1 MLLAYYKMIHTSTS
15 SLYKDLI
22 NYNEDELI
30 YTGEHNLPISNKY
43 YIFIADIRNKGF
55 IQHYEGLFS
64 AIDENPIQDIRVNF
78 DEDQVFLYDILK
90 NNYKSTDKILGELY
104 NNAYEEGGE
113 VCVIL
118 DIGYILTFIRLTE
131 ENSGVENHILDYL
144 LYKLTAKV
152 DKLFI
157 LDEKQ
162 ELQKNSL
169 LYRDILSLNKNIC
182 KTIPLMYYKKNECLD
197 DNYKKNECLE
207 DNYKKNECLEDNYI
221 TIYRNKDNLY
231 WRLVD
236 TNSTIDFS
244 EDYEA
249 DHDYEDKIIAVKID
263 KTDSLITLTE
273 IDDEIL
279 DGNVFTKENMVKVL
293 HPLTKNSKYYE

>member
-1 MLLAYYKMIHTSTS
+1 MIHTSIS

-22 NYNEDELI
+22 NYNEEELI

-43 YIFIADIRNKGF
+43 YIFISDIRNNDF

-78 DEDQVFLYDILK
+78 DEDQVFLYDLLK
-90 NNYKSTDKILGELY
+90 YNYKSTDKILGELY
-104 NNAYEEGGE
+104 NNANEEGGD

-118 DIGYILTFIRLTE
+118 DIGYILNFIRLTE

-169 LYRDILSLNKNIC
+169 LYRDIYSFNKNSDKINN
-182 KTIPLMYYKKNECLD
+182 KRIPMLYYDNKK
-197 DNYKKNECLE
+197 ECLE
-207 DNYKKNECLEDNYI
+207 NNYI
-221 TIYRNKDNLY
+221 SNLLY
-231 WRLVD
+231 Q
-236 TNSTIDFS
+236 F
-244 EDYEA
+244 
-249 DHDYEDKIIAVKID
+249 
-263 KTDSLITLTE
+263 
-273 IDDEIL
+273 
-279 DGNVFTKENMVKVL
+279 
-293 HPLTKNSKYYE
+293 

>member
-1 MLLAYYKMIHTSTS
+1 MKYKSNSINTFSH
-15 SLYKDLI
+15 LI
-22 NYNEDELI
+22 LNYNYKATD
-30 YTGEHNLPISNKY
+30 N
-43 YIFIADIRNKGF
+43 
-55 IQHYEGLFS
+55 
-64 AIDENPIQDIRVNF
+64 
-78 DEDQVFLYDILK
+78 ILR
-90 NNYKSTDKILGELY
+90 ELY
-104 NNAYEEGGE
+104 NNANDEGGE

-182 KTIPLMYYKKNECLD
+182 KTIPLIYYKKNECLE
-197 DNYKKNECLE
+197 N
-207 DNYKKNECLEDNYI
+207 NYI

-263 KTDSLITLTE
+263 KTDCLITLTE

-279 DGNVFTKENMVKVL
+279 DGNLFTKENMVKVL
-293 HPLTKNSKYYE
+293 HPLTKNSIYYE

>member
-1 MLLAYYKMIHTSTS
+1 MIHTSTS

-22 NYNEDELI
+22 NYNEEELI

-43 YIFIADIRNKGF
+43 YIFIADTRNKDF
-55 IQHYEGLFS
+55 NQHYEGLFS
-64 AIDENPIQDIRVNF
+64 AIEENPIQDIKVNF

-90 NNYKSTDKILGELY
+90 YNYKSTDKILGELY
-104 NNAYEEGGE
+104 NNANEEGGE

-118 DIGYILTFIRLTE
+118 DIGYILTFIRLSE
-131 ENSGVENHILDYL
+131 ENSGVENHIFDYL

-182 KTIPLMYYKKNECLD
+182 KVIPLIYYKKNEF
-197 DNYKKNECLE
+197 
-207 DNYKKNECLEDNYI
+207 LEDNYI
-221 TIYRNKDNLY
+221 TIYRNKNNLY

-244 EDYEA
+244 EDYEE

-273 IDDEIL
+273 IDNEIL
-279 DGNVFTKENMVKVL
+279 DGNLFTKENMVKVL
-293 HPLTKNSKYYE
+293 HPLTKNSIYYE

>member
-1 MLLAYYKMIHTSTS
+1 MIYTSTNL
-15 SLYKDLI
+15 LYKDLI
-22 NYNEDELI
+22 KYNEDDLI

-43 YIFIADIRNKGF
+43 YIFIVDTCNKDF
-55 IQHYEGLFS
+55 MRYYDGLFN
-64 AIDENPIQDIRVNF
+64 AIEENPLQDIRVNF

-90 NNYKSTDKILGELY
+90 YNYKSTDKILGELY
-104 NNAYEEGGE
+104 NNANEEGGE

-118 DIGYILTFIRLTE
+118 DIGYILNFIRLTE
-131 ENSGVENHILDYL
+131 GNSGVENHILDYL
-144 LYKLTAKV
+144 SYKLTAKA

-182 KTIPLMYYKKNECLD
+182 KTIPLIY
-197 DNYKKNECLE
+197 
-207 DNYKKNECLEDNYI
+207 YKKNECLEDNYI

-231 WRLVD
+231 WRFVD

-244 EDYEA
+244 EDYGE
-249 DHDYEDKIIAVKID
+249 DHDYEDKIIEVKID
-263 KTDSLITLTE
+263 KVDSLITLTE

-279 DGNVFTKENMVKVL
+279 DGNIFSKENMLKVL
-293 HPLTKNSKYYE
+293 HPFTKNSLYYD

>member
-1 MLLAYYKMIHTSTS
+1 MAIGALYLSINIELYIQCYYYYNKMIHTSIS

-22 NYNEDELI
+22 NYNEEELI

-43 YIFIADIRNKGF
+43 YIFIADTRNKDF
-55 IQHYEGLFS
+55 NQHYEGLFS
-64 AIDENPIQDIRVNF
+64 AIEENPIQDIRVNF
-78 DEDQVFLYDILK
+78 DEDQVFMYDILK
-90 NNYKSTDKILGELY
+90 YNYKSTDKILGELY

-118 DIGYILTFIRLTE
+118 DIGYILTFIRLSE

-144 LYKLTAKV
+144 LFKLTAKV

-182 KTIPLMYYKKNECLD
+182 KTIPLIYYKKNECLE
-197 DNYKKNECLE
+197 N
-207 DNYKKNECLEDNYI
+207 NYI

-263 KTDSLITLTE
+263 KTDCLITLTE

-279 DGNVFTKENMVKVL
+279 DGNLFTKENMVKVL
-293 HPLTKNSKYYE
+293 HPLTKNSIYYE

>member
-1 MLLAYYKMIHTSTS
+1 MIYTSIS
-15 SLYKDLI
+15 SLYSELI
-22 NYNEDELI
+22 AYNEDDLI

-43 YIFIADIRNKGF
+43 YIFIVDTCNKDF
-55 IQHYEGLFS
+55 MRYYDGLFN
-64 AIDENPIQDIRVNF
+64 AIEENPLQDIRVNF

-90 NNYKSTDKILGELY
+90 YNYKTTDKILGELY
-104 NNAYEEGGE
+104 NNANEEGGE

-118 DIGYILTFIRLTE
+118 DIGYILNFIRLTE
-131 ENSGVENHILDYL
+131 GNSGVENHILDYL
-144 LYKLTAKV
+144 SYKLTAKA

-182 KTIPLMYYKKNECLD
+182 KTIPLIY
-197 DNYKKNECLE
+197 
-207 DNYKKNECLEDNYI
+207 YKKNECLEDNYI

-244 EDYEA
+244 EDYGE
-249 DHDYEDKIIAVKID
+249 DHDYEDKIIEVKID
-263 KTDSLITLTE
+263 KVDSLITLTE

-279 DGNVFTKENMVKVL
+279 DGNVFSKENMLKVL
-293 HPLTKNSKYYE
+293 HPFTKNSIYYD

>member
-1 MLLAYYKMIHTSTS
+1 MIHTSIS

-22 NYNEDELI
+22 NYNEEELI

-43 YIFIADIRNKGF
+43 YIFIADIRNKNF

-78 DEDQVFLYDILK
+78 DEDQVFLYDLLK
-90 NNYKSTDKILGELY
+90 YNYKSTDKILGELY
-104 NNAYEEGGE
+104 NNANEEGGE
-113 VCVIL
+113 ICVIL
-118 DIGYILTFIRLTE
+118 DIGYILTFIRLSE

-144 LYKLTAKV
+144 LYKLTAKA

-182 KTIPLMYYKKNECLD
+182 KTIPLMYYKKNECL
-197 DNYKKNECLE
+197 
-207 DNYKKNECLEDNYI
+207 EDNYI

-231 WRLVD
+231 WRLVN

-244 EDYEA
+244 EDYGE

-279 DGNVFTKENMVKVL
+279 DGNLFTKENMVKVL
-293 HPLTKNSKYYE
+293 HPLTKNSIYYE

>member
-1 MLLAYYKMIHTSTS
+1 MIHTSIS

-22 NYNEDELI
+22 GYNEEDLI

-43 YIFIADIRNKGF
+43 YIFIVDTGNVDFMR
-55 IQHYEGLFS
+55 YYDGLFS
-64 AIDENPIQDIRVNF
+64 AIEENPLQEIKVNF
-78 DEDQVFLYDILK
+78 DEDQVFFYDIFK
-90 NNYKSTDKILGELY
+90 YNYKMVDKILKELY
-104 NNAYEEGGE
+104 NHAHEEGGE

-118 DIGYILTFIRLTE
+118 DIGYILKFIRHSE

-169 LYRDILSLNKNIC
+169 LYRDIISLNKNVS
-182 KTIPLMYYKKNECLD
+182 KVIPFTYFDKKNG
-197 DNYKKNECLE
+197 YI
-207 DNYKKNECLEDNYI
+207 EDNYI

-236 TNSTIDFS
+236 NNSTIDFS
-244 EDYEA
+244 EDYGE
-249 DHDYEDKIIAVKID
+249 DHDYEDKIIEVKID
-263 KTDSLITLTE
+263 KIDSLITLTE
-273 IDDEIL
+273 IDDDIL
-279 DGNVFTKENMVKVL
+279 YGNVFTKENMIKVL
-293 HPLTKNSKYYE
+293 HPLTKNNIYYE